1 MNRKG
6 MLIMMVFLGIICFL
20 TWKLYEKPQSTT
32 LPKVQAVFPL
42 SVIDTLVSKELNEKR
57 IVNVY
62 LPQGY
67 TSETAAR
74 YPVIYVLDGGTEE
87 DFIHIVGL
95 VRYNNQPWIDR
106 FPKSIVVGI
115 ENTDRKRDFSF
126 AVDDLSF
133 VERMGFKKE
142 QFKQYGGSANY
153 IAFLEKE
160 LQPFIEKKYR
170 TTDIRTVIGES
181 FAGLLATEIL
191 LKHRH
196 LFQNYIIMS
205 PSLWWGNES
214 LLREAPALLEKGT
227 DRDLKIYVGACQKE
241 EDAIMYE
248 DAVALSDVLKSKG
261 GNKLKV
267 YFDYLPGEVHAT
279 MMHQGVYNAFKLMY
293 PETASLK

>member
-6 MLIMMVFLGIICFL
+6 ILITVMLLGVIIFLA
-20 TWKLYEKPQSTT
+20 WKLYKKPEYPI
-32 LPKVQAVFPL
+32 LPAEPAVFPL
-42 SVIDTLVSKELNEKR
+42 SVVDTLFSEELNEKR
-57 IVNVY
+57 IINVY

-67 TSETAAR
+67 TEETAEH
-74 YPVIYVLDGGTEE
+74 YPVIYVPDGGTEE

-115 ENTDRKRDFSF
+115 ENTDRRRDFSF
-126 AVDDLSF
+126 AVENLGF

-142 QFKQYGGSANY
+142 QFTQYGGSAKY

-170 TTDIRTVIGES
+170 TTDTRTIIGES

-196 LFQNYIIMS
+196 LFRNYIIMS

-214 LLREAPALLEKGT
+214 LLREAPALLEKEA

-241 EDAIMYE
+241 EDVIMYE
-248 DAVALSDVLKSKG
+248 DAVALSEVLKLKG

-267 YFDYLPGEVHAT
+267 YFDYLPNEVHAT